1 MEVRKLQLIGGSSYM
16 VSLPKAWVKS
26 NELKQGDDIFLQVE
40 DSVITLYPK
49 SFRDFAR
56 VTSVQIDELPQ
67 MEERFVRR
75 YIYALYLQGI
85 DEIIINDK
93 KINARTVSKIGEIVK
108 DLIGMEIIDASE
120 GKVVLK
126 CLTSTD
132 FDVYGVVRR
141 MTQII
146 QSMLETVID
155 GIEKGDIE
163 ALKDIQN
170 LEKDSDRLY
179 LLAVR
184 QEHRLVRE
192 FSSPSKWNELR
203 LILGIRTVAK
213 LLEEISDALYNFSTY
228 AIEMNYDELKGVKK
242 YFEELS
248 VAFEKLSKA
257 YFNSSVSLSE
267 ESIEDLEKL
276 EDTLLSNMKG
286 SVYYR
291 LALETLL
298 SACRHM
304 KSIGEIAFN
313 KSVRESLREMRKS
326 EKTRSE
332 AYMR

>member
-16 VSLPKAWVKS
+16 VSLPKNWVKV
-26 NELKQGDDIFLQVE
+26 NELKQGDDIYLQVE

-49 SFRDFAR
+49 SFREFSR
-56 VTSVQIDELPQ
+56 ITSVQIDRIQRLDEKFL
-67 MEERFVRR
+67 RR

-85 DEIIINDK
+85 DEIVISDE
-93 KINARTVSKIGEIVK
+93 KINARAVSKIGEIVK

-146 QSMLETVID
+146 QSMITTVIE
-155 GIEKGDIE
+155 GIENKDREALRDIE
-163 ALKDIQN
+163 N

-192 FSSPSKWNELR
+192 FSSPTKWNELR

-213 LLEEISDALYNFSTY
+213 LLEEISDSLYNFSTY
-228 AIEMNYDELKGVKK
+228 ATEMEYTELKNVKK
-242 YFEELS
+242 YFEMLNQ
-248 VAFEKLSKA
+248 AFERLCKA
-257 YFNSSVSLSE
+257 YFNSNVSLSE
-267 ESIEDLEKL
+267 ESIEELEKL
-276 EDTLLSNMKG
+276 EETFLSNMKG

-326 EKTRSE
+326 KKTQ
-332 AYMR
+332 

>member
-16 VSLPKAWVKS
+16 VSLPKNWVKV
-26 NELKQGDDIFLQVE
+26 NELKQGDDIYLQVE

-49 SFRDFAR
+49 SFREFSR
-56 VTSVQIDELPQ
+56 ITSVQIDRIQRLDEKFL
-67 MEERFVRR
+67 RR

-85 DEIIINDK
+85 DEIVISDE
-93 KINARTVSKIGEIVK
+93 KINARAVSKIGEIVK

-146 QSMLETVID
+146 QSMITTVIE
-155 GIEKGDIE
+155 GIENKDREALRDIE
-163 ALKDIQN
+163 N

-192 FSSPSKWNELR
+192 FSSPTKWNELR

-213 LLEEISDALYNFSTY
+213 LLEEISDSLYNFSTY
-228 AIEMNYDELKGVKK
+228 ATEMEYTELKNVKK
-242 YFEELS
+242 YFEMLNQ
-248 VAFEKLSKA
+248 AFEKLCKA
-257 YFNSSVSLSE
+257 YFNSNVSLSE
-267 ESIEDLEKL
+267 ESIEELEKL
-276 EDTLLSNMKG
+276 EETFLSNMKG

-326 EKTRSE
+326 KKTQ
-332 AYMR
+332 

>member
-16 VSLPKAWVKS
+16 VSLPKNWVKE
-26 NELKQGDDIFLQVE
+26 NQLTQGDDIYLQVE

-49 SFRDFAR
+49 SFREFSR
-56 VTSVQIDELPQ
+56 ITSVQIERLLRLDEK
-67 MEERFVRR
+67 FVRR
-75 YIYALYLQGI
+75 FIYALYLQGI
-85 DEIIINDK
+85 DEIVISDDR
-93 KINARTVSKIGEIVK
+93 INARMVSRIGEIVK
-108 DLIGMEIIDASE
+108 DLIGMEIIDATE

-141 MTQII
+141 MSQII
-146 QSMLETVID
+146 QSMIATIME
-155 GIEKGDIE
+155 GIEKGDSE
-163 ALKDIQN
+163 ALNDIEN

-213 LLEEISDALYNFSTY
+213 LIEEIADSLYNFSTY
-228 AIEMNYDELKGVKK
+228 AVEMAPEELKKVRV
-242 YFEELS
+242 YFERLGKIFDS
-248 VAFEKLSKA
+248 LARA
-257 YFNSSVSLSE
+257 YFNSDVELSE
-267 ESIEDLEKL
+267 ETIEELEEL
-276 EDTLLSNMKG
+276 EETLLNNMEG
-286 SVYYR
+286 GVYYR
-291 LALETLL
+291 LAVETIL

-326 EKTRSE
+326 ERMQSAKSIQ
-332 AYMR
+332 